1 MRWEF
6 GSVLPQDIKYNLSEL
21 EVMFPFNNTQIKVL
35 VIIYVTVTHIRLL
48 CIHLNEFLIGHY
60 IKYDIM

>member
-21 EVMFPFNNTQIKVL
+21 EVMFPFNNTQMEVL
-35 VIIYVTVTHIRLL
+35 VIIYVTGTHINY
-48 CIHLNEFLIGHY
+48 CIY
-60 IKYDIM
+60 T